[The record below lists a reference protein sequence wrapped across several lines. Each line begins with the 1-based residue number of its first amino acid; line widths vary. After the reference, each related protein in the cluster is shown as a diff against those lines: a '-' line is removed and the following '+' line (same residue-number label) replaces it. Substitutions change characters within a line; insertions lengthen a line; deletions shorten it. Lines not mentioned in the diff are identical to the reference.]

1 MYFLSVVILRS
12 RPRGKHGVTRS
23 PSSELQLFCA
33 GTIISIAS
41 EEFKD
46 AVSFWP
52 ILPYCVSMAAS
63 VAYKSLRNTTLPH
76 HRKRAYVLFHSSCEV
91 LDELSK
97 AFLSARAV
105 AKLAT
110 DTMQEVERVA
120 GGRGKTGRPLEV
132 DTANSSASQQP
143 VTNIDTESSQRSNQV
158 YTNSRPATEPIEGN
172 SQPQSPNQSW
182 PVFSDKF
189 MPTDM
194 DYFDGFD
201 GDNGIFG
208 QFDPSFNLGRIDA
221 IFSANLDP
229 TVPHI
234 PDDWL

>member
-1 MYFLSVVILRS
+1 
-12 RPRGKHGVTRS
+12 
-23 PSSELQLFCA
+23 
-33 GTIISIAS
+33 
-41 EEFKD
+41 
-46 AVSFWP
+46 
-52 ILPYCVSMAAS
+52 MAAS

-189 MPTDM
+189 MPTDI